1 MEVVIIEVDGV
12 ASYTPRLGQFLIRSP
27 QQPWSAV
34 GMGIDRLQSEHRPHH
49 LSDAKYDDVVVLRQI
64 RLPKIH
70 AFEGRQAKHTR
81 PERPIPVR

>member
-1 MEVVIIEVDGV
+1 MELTHLDAHQSVVLDTC
-12 ASYTPRLGQFLIRSP
+12 Y
-27 QQPWSAV
+27 
-34 GMGIDRLQSEHRPHH
+34 RPHH